1 MPLFQCSGCKGNAT
15 ATQMAELAWGRGLFD
30 PDAVQEL
37 LQKEKKTNKASRSSS
52 AGDHR
57 TS

>member
-1 MPLFQCSGCKGNAT
+1 
-15 ATQMAELAWGRGLFD
+15 MAELAWGRGLFD

-52 AGDHR
+52 VGDHR